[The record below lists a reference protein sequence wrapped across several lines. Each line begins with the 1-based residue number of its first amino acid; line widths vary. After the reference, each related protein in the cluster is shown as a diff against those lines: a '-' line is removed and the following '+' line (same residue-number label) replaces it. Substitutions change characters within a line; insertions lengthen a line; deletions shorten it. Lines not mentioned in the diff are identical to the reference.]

1 MMLPLVLLVLGLF
14 ADWGMALKC
23 NTLIEGRKEVTE
35 CPPGQK
41 ICMTHS
47 ISNNNRTDI
56 TKGCTTF
63 GRCTRRNVFLYESEE
78 IHCCNIDLCN

>member
-1 MMLPLVLLVLGLF
+1 LSVFHWGSVGCSCMMLPLVLLVLGLF
-14 ADWGMALKC
+14 TDWGMALKC

-47 ISNNNRTDI
+47 ISNNNRTGEYD
-56 TKGCTTF
+56 F
-63 GRCTRRNVFLYESEE
+63 M
-78 IHCCNIDLCN
+78 